1 MSSTDTARRPGG
13 STRPDVPSLLLAAL
27 LLVMGVTVV
36 VDAAGVEAPP
46 GAGAVGPAAFPW
58 AIGVALF
65 VLGVVLG
72 VVALRGRPDEELAP
86 VVVAPEQLAPAGVPV
101 EPGETAQAHVAPGR
115 EAAIGRGPDAGAE
128 PAGVRAVGQ
137 DEPWL
142 RARPAVRVLV
152 LVAGLLIHAAVIR
165 TAGYVVAA
173 LALFVAAAV
182 AFGAPRLLRTVVV
195 GAVLT
200 LVIFY
205 SFTVGLGLGLP
216 DLGGG

>member
-1 MSSTDTARRPGG
+1 MRTTNTRERPGG
-13 STRPDVPSLLLAAL
+13 VTRPDVPSLLLSAL

-58 AIGVALF
+58 AIGAALL
-65 VLGVVLG
+65 VLGVLLG
-72 VVALRGRPDEELAP
+72 LVSLRGRPDEELTPVLTAP
-86 VVVAPEQLAPAGVPV
+86 SELAPLGVPAD
-101 EPGETAQAHVAPGR
+101 PGESAEERVGDDAP
-115 EAAIGRGPDAGAE
+115 
-128 PAGVRAVGQ
+128 PAVGDRAVGEV
-137 DEPWL
+137 EPWL

-152 LVAGLLIHAAVIR
+152 LVAGLLVHAAVIR

-173 LALFVAAAV
+173 LVLFVAAAV
-182 AFGAPRLLRTVVV
+182 AFGAPRLLRTIAV